1 MVVSL
6 TPDMKVLDSTW
17 TFECKGYPDGNIRS
31 LKQGLAVEA
40 TSKSIKQTT
49 FQEGIALGTME
60 AEYLALSR
68 AICDLLAIK

>member
-1 MVVSL
+1 MG
-6 TPDMKVLDSTW
+6 
-17 TFECKGYPDGNIRS
+17 TFRS

-60 AEYLALSR
+60 AEYLALSM
-68 AICDLLAIK
+68 AICDLLAFK